1 MGAFFSLIGG
11 IKGIAVIGLILL
23 VGGWAFTQKRA
34 VEKANIAHDQAIVQR
49 DMAGQERDK
58 AIDANKV
65 NTETISRLEQEK
77 KDANDALN
85 TLALAKE
92 TNRTNTVTR
101 EIIIQNQASVPANS
115 AQASPVVKAIIE
127 EVQRDRDRRRPQ

>member
-1 MGAFFSLIGG
+1 
-11 IKGIAVIGLILL
+11 
-23 VGGWAFTQKRA
+23 
-34 VEKANIAHDQAIVQR
+34 
-49 DMAGQERDK
+49 
-58 AIDANKV
+58 
-65 NTETISRLEQEK
+65 LEQEK

-115 AQASPVVKAIIE
+115 AQTAPVVKDIIE
-127 EVQRDRDRRRPQ
+127 AVQRDRDRRRPQ